1 MWKLHSYH
9 FFICV
14 YLFWFS
20 EIKFCNHSSSST
32 IMCSLSTEPRCT
44 VSTIVLKNSVFFDK
58 CFSMWAMYHTFQW
71 MYFCNCILPLCNVFE
86 ILFNIVSCFG
96 QQHDQKSQL
105 SSPLCSPYLLWSRRH
120 RYAASSVTNKHK
132 YMAFYRLFKFTS
144 NILFWRYSGLRAG
157 GWSALSS

>member
-86 ILFNIVSCFG
+86 SYLILSLALASNMIKKASFF
-96 QQHDQKSQL
+96 
-105 SSPLCSPYLLWSRRH
+105 LL
-120 RYAASSVTNKHK
+120 
-132 YMAFYRLFKFTS
+132 
-144 NILFWRYSGLRAG
+144 
-157 GWSALSS
+157 SALLICCGAEDTGMQPHQLQINTNTWHFIDN